1 MSLLL
6 LAALLLTSCRK
17 DDLARLED
25 ASGDMPASSH
35 DAGPVVFRSSE
46 SGELRPTV
54 LGAKH
59 AANPYQVDTM
69 TKAWNLLYRQS
80 VPKLPVTDYYV
91 RFCPESLEQVE
102 LLAESGIAFFD
113 FPLGHEVIEMGDYY
127 PQENADPTAIP
138 CFYAV
143 LPQGQAYPAIPY
155 EILEELVL
163 APHSSLLTY
172 AAYRLSGLEH
182 EGFPGMESLQGP
194 LPVICDEDC
203 PNFLCCSFGVHDC
216 VGADAPSWC
225 QDVTLEC
232 NPWLLYNW
240 PDCLETEGGGT
251 PPPSG
256 NANACGCSIPGVSRR
271 PAGCIQV
278 QDVQLGQFE
287 GVRRARVIW
296 WNGWFTVRTA
306 ETSHRGCWSIPGHRE
321 SGKAYM
327 WVRFT
332 NSDAKL
338 RGFIGNTVQLWR
350 AVLPIVSYVGQL
362 GGGTYNNILVRYP
375 LWANQGSAAHRD
387 WAAASMLNALAE
399 HREQCLADGIT
410 PPPYLDVYMASNRTD
425 GFALMKNYMGANM
438 HTAVNDGVLQASFF
452 DHPLWA
458 PYGPSNYNSVASVIP
473 DMMIGANY
481 KNSDQFRSLAYH
493 ELAHASHFTKVGPVY
508 WGALISAE
516 VTASVFGDPWGNANS
531 LNAGLIAVCESWAE
545 HIAWTYAHRKY
556 QGNTSIAA
564 GTWER
569 RLETVRNYAP
579 NHIPIGLYHDLIDDA
594 NNLDFDV
601 CDRNGPASPPACG
614 GVVVDGVSGF
624 TNGQLFSI
632 LLPIVV
638 NMEIYRLLLIN
649 QLLGNTPNTLQ
660 QVNDLFDSY

>member
-1 MSLLL
+1 VFAHTHTHTQTQCFDLERLKRVLQSAVCLLL
-6 LAALLLTSCRK
+6 LAALLLPSCRK
-17 DDLARLED
+17 DDLAQL
-25 ASGDMPASSH
+25 GDPSDNMHSFSH
-35 DAGPVVFRSSE
+35 DAGPIAFRSSE

-91 RFCPESLEQVE
+91 KFCPQDLGQLE
-102 LLAESGIAFFD
+102 LLVESGIAFFD

-127 PQENADPTAIP
+127 
-138 CFYAV
+138 
-143 LPQGQAYPAIPY
+143 
-155 EILEELVL
+155 
-163 APHSSLLTY
+163 
-172 AAYRLSGLEH
+172 R
-182 EGFPGMESLQGP
+182 
-194 LPVICDEDC
+194 
-203 PNFLCCSFGVHDC
+203 

-240 PDCLETEGGGT
+240 PDCLENGGGGT

-256 NANACGCSIPGVSRR
+256 SVNACGCAIPGPSRR

-278 QDVQLGQFE
+278 QDVELGRFE

-306 ETSHRGCWSIPGHRE
+306 ETSQQGCWSIPGHRE

-350 AVLPIVSYVGQL
+350 AVLPLVSYVGQL

-387 WAAASMLNALAE
+387 WAAASMMNALAE

-410 PPPYLDVYMASNRTD
+410 PPPYLDVYMASKRTG
-425 GFALMKNYMGANM
+425 GFALMKNYLGQNM
-438 HTAVNDGVLQASFF
+438 HTAVSDGVLQASFF

-458 PYGPSNYNSVASVIP
+458 LYGPSNYNSIAAVIP

-481 KNSDQFRSLAYH
+481 RNSDRFRDLAYH
-493 ELAHASHFTKVGPVY
+493 ELAHASHFTNVGGGY
-508 WGALISAE
+508 WSALIAAE
-516 VTASVFGDPWGNANS
+516 ITASILNGDPWGNANS
-531 LNAGLIAVCESWAE
+531 LMAGLIAVCESWAE
-545 HIAWTYAHRKY
+545 HIAWTYVHRKY
-556 QGNTSIAA
+556 QGSTSI
-564 GTWER
+564 GVTWGF
-569 RLETVRNYAP
+569 RLETTRNHAP

-594 NNLDFDV
+594 NNLDLNV

-614 GVVVDGVSGF
+614 GVVADEVRGF

-638 NMEIYRLLLIN
+638 DIEAYRLLLVN

-660 QVNDLFDSY
+660 QVNGLFDSY